1 MDRTAA
7 PAVAAID
14 VLELL
19 PIEEVLQQLRVIPER
34 GLVEQ
39 SAREILYVY
48 QGLHRQAESHF
59 GNINTSLLSPVC
71 SLEDLMFN
79 LGFRK
84 DYW

>member
-19 PIEEVLQQLRVIPER
+19 PIEEILQQLRVIPER

-39 SAREILYVY
+39 SAREILYIY

-59 GNINTSLLSPVC
+59 RDINTCLLSALWKASC
-71 SLEDLMFN
+71 SISVLEKINGD
-79 LGFRK
+79 
-84 DYW
+84 